1 MNQKN
6 TDKPWFIYLIS
17 NKYDQLYAGITLDVC
32 RRFYEHASA
41 SPKCAKALKGKAPLE
56 LMFCAKLQNQ
66 SEALKTERWLKKQ
79 SRLTKDQIISGK
91 KQLPLTHCLLKPNEL
106 HAQVMLKIA
115 QNKAAKSCA
124 L

>member
-6 TDKPWFIYLIS
+6 ADKPWFIYLIS
-17 NKYDQLYAGITLDVC
+17 NKYDQLYAGITVDIY

-66 SEALKTERWLKKQ
+66 SEALKLECWLKKQ
-79 SRLTKDQIISGK
+79 NRLTKDQIISGEV
-91 KQLPLTHCLLKPNEL
+91 QLPVSHYLLNANEL
-106 HAQVMLKIA
+106 HVQVIKKIA
-115 QNKAAKSCA
+115 QKCKC
-124 L
+124 